1 MKIFICASK
10 HFYDRV
16 KNIKNELEIVGHIVT
31 LPNSFDDPLAEE
43 KIKILGHEEHKKFKT
58 EMFEL
63 QNKKVAEN
71 DGILVLNFEK
81 NGLANYIGGAVFM
94 EMIKAFEL
102 NKKIFLY
109 NPVPN
114 NILKDEIEGMDPII
128 INGDLNLIK

>member
-10 HFYDRV
+10 HFYDKV
-16 KNIKNELEIVGHIVT
+16 NNVKNELELAGHTIA
-31 LPNSFDDPLAEE
+31 LPNSFDDPFAEE
-43 KIKILGHEEHKKFKT
+43 KAKTLSHADHKKFKA

-81 NGLANYIGGAVFM
+81 NGVPNYIGGAVFM

-102 NKKIFLY
+102 GKKIFIF

-114 NILKDEIEGMDPII
+114 NILKDEIEGLDPFVID
-128 INGDLNLIK
+128 GDLSLIK

>member
-1 MKIFICASK
+1 
-10 HFYDRV
+10 
-16 KNIKNELEIVGHIVT
+16 
-31 LPNSFDDPLAEE
+31 
-43 KIKILGHEEHKKFKT
+43 
-58 EMFEL
+58 MFEL